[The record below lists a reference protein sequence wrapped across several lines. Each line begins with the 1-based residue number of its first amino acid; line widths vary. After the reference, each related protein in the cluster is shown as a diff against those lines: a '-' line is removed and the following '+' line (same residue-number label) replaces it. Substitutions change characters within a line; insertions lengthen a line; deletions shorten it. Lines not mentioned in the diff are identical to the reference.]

1 MAMTTVHSVKHFT
14 TTHMLSII
22 GIRVAGCPTQHV
34 IGHFGYDRPSQSFD
48 WSKKLVFLTNH

>member
-1 MAMTTVHSVKHFT
+1 MTTVHSVKHFT